1 MTVKEKLHFVLTKPR
16 SVRLN
21 IIHGILVGEKF
32 ELFDRFEVIGTI
44 LI

>member
-1 MTVKEKLHFVLTKPR
+1 MTVKEKLHFVLTKPE

-21 IIHGILVGEKF
+21 IINGILVGEKF
-32 ELFDRFEVIGTI
+32 EHFERSEVIGTI